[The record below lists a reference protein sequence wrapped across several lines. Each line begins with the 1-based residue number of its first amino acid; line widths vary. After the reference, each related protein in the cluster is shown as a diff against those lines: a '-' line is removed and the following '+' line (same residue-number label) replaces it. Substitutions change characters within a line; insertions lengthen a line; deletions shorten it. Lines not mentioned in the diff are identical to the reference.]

1 MALLSDDPV
10 IYDGSPV
17 NPSGLTP
24 FGIFDDD
31 TDFQGDAPRV
41 AEYVARRLGYPVLDV
56 ELVDKILYTCFEESI
71 MTYGSQVNQ
80 FQAREHMLTLQGMPT
95 ATSITQ
101 KNIVGSSLPQIIKL
115 SAAYGTEAQSGGSVE
130 VKKGSI

>member
-56 ELVDKILYTCFEESI
+56 ELVDKILFTCFEEAI
-71 MTYGSQVNQ
+71 MMYGSQVNQ
-80 FQAREHMLTLQGMPT
+80 FQAREHMLSLQGMTT
-95 ATSITQ
+95 ANSITQ
-101 KNIVGSSLPQIIKL
+101 KNIIGSALPQIVRL
-115 SAAYGTEAQSGGSVE
+115 SAQYGVE
-130 VKKGSI
+130 IGRAHV